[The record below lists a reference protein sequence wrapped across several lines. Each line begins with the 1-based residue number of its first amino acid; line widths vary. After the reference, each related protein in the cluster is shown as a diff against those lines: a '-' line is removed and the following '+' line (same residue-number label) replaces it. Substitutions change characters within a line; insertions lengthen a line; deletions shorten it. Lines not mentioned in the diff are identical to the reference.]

1 MGFTQKLPPLQF
13 KMVPLTMLLSK
24 NYWNFL
30 SEAKAA
36 AINGEKR
43 DVSSTKWLNLKV
55 YIHSFAVLIIHGFHI
70 WKFTYLLKA
79 TCHNKINTWVVFVV
93 ICGHR
98 VMKNLLR
105 GAHVPSWG
113 LTRWCSL
120 FLSQLSHCKQ
130 ESFSW
135 FIQCH
140 IFHIL
145 CFLLLVL
152 LFKRAS
158 KHSAE
163 VLAILCS

>member
-1 MGFTQKLPPLQF
+1 MF
-13 KMVPLTMLLSK
+13 LSK
-24 NYWNFL
+24 NYWNL

-36 AINGEKR
+36 VITGRKR
-43 DVSSTKWLNLKV
+43 DVSSPKWLNLKL
-55 YIHSFAVLIIHGFHI
+55 YIHSFAILIIHGFHI
-70 WKFTYLLKA
+70 WKFTYSQKA
-79 TCHNKINTWVVFVV
+79 TYHTKINTWVIFVV
-93 ICGHR
+93 ICGQR

-130 ESFSW
+130 VSFPW

-145 CFLLLVL
+145 CFLLLFF
-152 LFKRAS
+152 LFKMAS
-158 KHSAE
+158 KHRAE
-163 VLAILCS
+163 VIAIMCS